1 LALFSEAQPREE
13 RWPSW
18 LRELARSEAF
28 QAQRLAVGAQAPDQ
42 ATLARLLLVL
52 RQSGGEASLAT
63 LQAHLDLAPDRLL
76 EVLDGATLVM
86 NPAGHPVL
94 TRLPDSARLD
104 FPTLQL
110 CFGSLGVG
118 LELEVAGGARLRL
131 EVPGDLSPLET
142 EVLQVLARHSRLTEL
157 DLVNLTGRRRVGGV
171 VENLSLRLE
180 KAGHPWIVCEGSGDE
195 GRVYAFRGQTARD
208 GV

>member
-1 LALFSEAQPREE
+1 
-13 RWPSW
+13 
-18 LRELARSEAF
+18 
-28 QAQRLAVGAQAPDQ
+28 
-42 ATLARLLLVL
+42 VL

-142 EVLQVLARHSRLTEL
+142 EVLQVLARHSRFSVL